1 MHIEDDIAREGED
14 SATERYHKNYQEQVE
29 SRVDLVCSILAILTL
44 IGFAIGFYRCPGCSR
59 EKFVQQQAAQLDAEG
74 GAK

>member
-1 MHIEDDIAREGED
+1 MKNLDDK
-14 SATERYHKNYQEQVE
+14 TE
-29 SRVDLVCSILAILTL
+29 SMIDIVCSILAILTL

-59 EKFVQQQAAQLDAEG
+59 EEFVNNQAAQLDAEG

>member
-14 SATERYHKNYQEQVE
+14 SAAERYHKNYQEQLD
-29 SRVDLVCSILAILTL
+29 RKIDAVCAIIAILAL
-44 IGFAIGFYRCPGCSR
+44 IAFALGTYRCSGCSR

-74 GAK
+74 SAR